1 LHYYLYSNQE
11 YIELRWQDSEIYPR
25 TPDDPNY
32 KEGLLH
38 TDDEVE
44 ILIGM
49 IKQCML
55 TTPGEVLGDPYFGID
70 LEGLLFDFNVDQA
83 TLERAIRMH
92 LLTYVPLAS
101 STFNVDFTVGFFKGE
116 TRDAC
121 VIDFAIK
128 GNPILGIKII

>member
-1 LHYYLYSNQE
+1 MA
-11 YIELRWQDSEIYPR
+11 RFSEIYPR
-25 TPDDPNY
+25 TPDDPRY

-70 LEGLLFDFNVDQA
+70 LEGLLFDLSVDQA
-83 TLERAIRMH
+83 TLERGIRLH
-92 LLTYVPLAS
+92 LITYVPLAS
-101 STFNVDFTVGFFKGE
+101 SKFNVDFTVGFFKGE

-128 GNPILGIKII
+128 GNPKLGIKII

>member
-1 LHYYLYSNQE
+1 MA
-11 YIELRWQDSEIYPR
+11 RFSEIYPR
-25 TPDDPNY
+25 TPDDPRY

-55 TTPGEVLGDPYFGID
+55 TTPGEVLGDPFFGID
-70 LEGLLFDFNVDQA
+70 LEGLLFDFNVDQI
-83 TLERAIRMH
+83 TLERAIRLH
-92 LLTYVPLAS
+92 LITYVPLAS
-101 STFNVDFTVGFFKGE
+101 SKYNVDFTVGFFKGE

-128 GNPILGIKII
+128 GNPVLGIKII

>member
-1 LHYYLYSNQE
+1 MA
-11 YIELRWQDSEIYPR
+11 RFSEIYPR
-25 TPDDPNY
+25 TPDDPRY

-70 LEGLLFDFNVDQA
+70 LESLIFD
-83 TLERAIRMH
+83 LEVVSI
-92 LLTYVPLAS
+92 S
-101 STFNVDFTVGFFKGE
+101 
-116 TRDAC
+116 
-121 VIDFAIK
+121 
-128 GNPILGIKII
+128 

>member
-1 LHYYLYSNQE
+1 MA
-11 YIELRWQDSEIYPR
+11 RFSEIYPR
-25 TPDDPNY
+25 TPDDPRY

-70 LEGLLFDFNVDQA
+70 LESLLFSFNVDQV
-83 TLERAIRMH
+83 TLERAIRLH
-92 LLTYVPLAS
+92 LITYVPLAS
-101 STFNVDFTVGFFKGE
+101 SKFSVDFTVGFFKGD
-116 TRDAC
+116 TRDSC

>member
-1 LHYYLYSNQE
+1 MA
-11 YIELRWQDSEIYPR
+11 RFSEIYPR
-25 TPDDPNY
+25 TPDDPRY

-70 LEGLLFDFNVDQA
+70 LEGLLFDFSVDQG
-83 TLERAIRMH
+83 TLERAIRLH
-92 LLTYVPLAS
+92 LITYVPLAS
-101 STFNVDFTVGFFKGE
+101 SKYNVDFNVGFFKGE

>member
-1 LHYYLYSNQE
+1 MA
-11 YIELRWQDSEIYPR
+11 RFSEIYPR
-25 TPDDPNY
+25 TPDDPRY

-70 LEGLLFDFNVDQA
+70 LEGLLFNFYVDQA
-83 TLERAIRMH
+83 TLERAIRLH
-92 LLTYVPLAS
+92 LITYVPLAS
-101 STFNVDFTVGFFKGE
+101 SKFNVNFTVGFFKGE
-116 TRDAC
+116 TRDSC

>member
-1 LHYYLYSNQE
+1 MARY
-11 YIELRWQDSEIYPR
+11 SEIYPR
-25 TPDDPNY
+25 NPDDPNY
-32 KEGLLH
+32 KVGLLH
-38 TDDEVE
+38 TNDEVE

-55 TTPGEVLGDPYFGID
+55 TRPGEVLGDPYFGID
-70 LEGLLFDFNVDQA
+70 LEGLLFDFEVDQK
-83 TLERAIRMH
+83 TLERAIRLH
-92 LLTYVPLAS
+92 LLTYVPLAG
-101 STFNVDFTVGFFKGE
+101 TVFDVDFTVGFFKGE

>member
-1 LHYYLYSNQE
+1 MA
-11 YIELRWQDSEIYPR
+11 RFSEIYPR
-25 TPDDPNY
+25 TPDDPRY

-70 LEGLLFDFNVDQA
+70 LEGLLFNFNVDQV
-83 TLERAIRMH
+83 TLERAIRLH
-92 LLTYVPLAS
+92 LITYVPLAS
-101 STFNVDFTVGFFKGE
+101 SKFNVDFTVGFFKGE
-116 TRDAC
+116 TRDSC

>member
-1 LHYYLYSNQE
+1 MA
-11 YIELRWQDSEIYPR
+11 RFSEIYPR
-25 TPDDPNY
+25 TPDDPRY

-55 TTPGEVLGDPYFGID
+55 TTPGEVLGDPYFGRD
-70 LEGLLFDFNVDQA
+70 LEGLLFNFNVDQV
-83 TLERAIRMH
+83 TLERAIRLH
-92 LLTYVPLAS
+92 LITYVPLAS
-101 STFNVDFTVGFFKGE
+101 SKFNVNFTVGFFKGE
-116 TRDAC
+116 TRDSC

>member
-1 LHYYLYSNQE
+1 MA
-11 YIELRWQDSEIYPR
+11 RFSEIYPR
-25 TPDDPNY
+25 TPDDPRY

-55 TTPGEVLGDPYFGID
+55 TTPGEVLGDPFFGID
-70 LEGLLFDFNVDQA
+70 LESLLFDFEVDQI
-83 TLERAIRMH
+83 TLERAIRLH
-92 LLTYVPLAS
+92 LITYVPLAS
-101 STFNVDFTVGFFKGE
+101 SKYNVDFTVGFFKGE

-128 GNPILGIKII
+128 GNPVLGIKII

>member
-1 LHYYLYSNQE
+1 MA
-11 YIELRWQDSEIYPR
+11 RFSEIYPR
-25 TPDDPNY
+25 TPDDPRY

-55 TTPGEVLGDPYFGID
+55 TTPGEVLGDPFFGID
-70 LEGLLFDFNVDQA
+70 LEGLLFDFNVDKV
-83 TLERAIRMH
+83 TLERAIRLH
-92 LLTYVPLAS
+92 LITYVPLAS
-101 STFNVDFTVGFFKGE
+101 SKFNVNFTVGFFKGE
-116 TRDAC
+116 TRDSC

>member
-1 LHYYLYSNQE
+1 MA
-11 YIELRWQDSEIYPR
+11 RFSEIYPR
-25 TPDDPNY
+25 NPDDPNY

-49 IKQCML
+49 IKNCML
-55 TTPGEVLGDPYFGID
+55 SRPGEVLGDPYFGID
-70 LEGLLFDFNVDQA
+70 LEGLIFELEIDQVS
-83 TLERAIRMH
+83 LRKAIELH
-92 LLTYVPLAS
+92 LITYAPLAY
-101 STFNVDFTVGFFKGE
+101 STFNVDFEIGFFKGE

-128 GNPILGIKII
+128 GNPILGIKIL

>member
-1 LHYYLYSNQE
+1 MA
-11 YIELRWQDSEIYPR
+11 RFSEIYPR
-25 TPDDPNY
+25 TPDDPRY

-55 TTPGEVLGDPYFGID
+55 TTPGEVLGDPFFGIV
-70 LEGLLFDFNVDQA
+70 LEGLLFDFNVDQT
-83 TLERAIRMH
+83 TLERAIRLH
-92 LLTYVPLAS
+92 LITYVPLAS
-101 STFNVDFTVGFFKGE
+101 SKYNVDFNVGFFKGE

>member
-1 LHYYLYSNQE
+1 MA
-11 YIELRWQDSEIYPR
+11 RFSEIYPR
-25 TPDDPNY
+25 TPDDPRY

-38 TDDEVE
+38 TDDDVE

-70 LEGLLFDFNVDQA
+70 LEGLLFDFSVDKI
-83 TLERAIRMH
+83 TLERAIRLH
-92 LLTYVPLAS
+92 LITYVPLAS
-101 STFNVDFTVGFFKGE
+101 SKFNVDFTVGFFKGK

>member
-1 LHYYLYSNQE
+1 MA
-11 YIELRWQDSEIYPR
+11 RFSEIYPR
-25 TPDDPNY
+25 NPDDPNY

-49 IKQCML
+49 IKNCML
-55 TTPGEVLGDPYFGID
+55 SRPGEVLGDPYFGID
-70 LEGLLFDFNVDQA
+70 LEGLIFDLEVDEN
-83 TLERAIRMH
+83 TLNRAIELH
-92 LLTYVPLAS
+92 LITYVPLAYS
-101 STFNVDFTVGFFKGE
+101 LFSVDFKIGFFKGE

-128 GNPILGIKII
+128 GNPILGIKIL

>member
-1 LHYYLYSNQE
+1 MARY
-11 YIELRWQDSEIYPR
+11 SEIYPR
-25 TPDDPNY
+25 TPDDPKY

-55 TTPGEVLGDPYFGID
+55 TAPGEVLGDPYFGID
-70 LEGLLFDFNVDQA
+70 LEGLIFDFNVEQT
-83 TLERAIRMH
+83 TLERAIRLH
-92 LLTYVPLAS
+92 LITYVPLAS
-101 STFNVDFTVGFFKGE
+101 SRFNVDFTVGFFRGE
-116 TRDAC
+116 TRDSC

>member
-1 LHYYLYSNQE
+1 MA
-11 YIELRWQDSEIYPR
+11 RVSEIYPR
-25 TPDDPNY
+25 NPDDPNY
-32 KEGLLH
+32 KVGLLH

-55 TTPGEVLGDPYFGID
+55 TAPGEVLGDPYFGID
-70 LEGLLFDFNVDQA
+70 LESLIFDMNIDQA
-83 TLERAIRMH
+83 TLERSIRLH
-92 LLTYVPLAS
+92 LITYVPLTAKYS
-101 STFNVDFTVGFFKGE
+101 VDFTVGFFQGQ

-128 GNPILGIKII
+128 GVPILGVKIF

>member
-1 LHYYLYSNQE
+1 MA
-11 YIELRWQDSEIYPR
+11 RFSEIYPR
-25 TPDDPNY
+25 TPDDPKY

-55 TTPGEVLGDPYFGID
+55 TAPGEVLGDPYFGID
-70 LEGLLFDFNVDQA
+70 LEGLIFDFNVEQS
-83 TLERAIRMH
+83 TLERAIRLH
-92 LLTYVPLAS
+92 LITYVPLAS
-101 STFNVDFTVGFFKGE
+101 SRFNVDFTVGFFRGE
-116 TRDAC
+116 TRDSC

>member
-1 LHYYLYSNQE
+1 MA
-11 YIELRWQDSEIYPR
+11 RFSEIYPR
-25 TPDDPNY
+25 TPDDPRY

-38 TDDEVE
+38 TDDDVE

-70 LEGLLFDFNVDQA
+70 LEGLLFDFIVDKI
-83 TLERAIRMH
+83 TLERAIRLH
-92 LLTYVPLAS
+92 LITYVPLAS
-101 STFNVDFTVGFFKGE
+101 SKFNVDFTVGFFKGE

>member
-1 LHYYLYSNQE
+1 MARY
-11 YIELRWQDSEIYPR
+11 SEIYPR
-25 TPDDPNY
+25 TPDDPKY

-55 TTPGEVLGDPYFGID
+55 TAPGEVLGDPYFGID
-70 LEGLLFDFNVDQA
+70 LEGLIFDFNVEQS
-83 TLERAIRMH
+83 TLERAIRLH
-92 LLTYVPLAS
+92 LITYVPLAS
-101 STFNVDFTVGFFKGE
+101 SRFNVDFTVGFFRGE
-116 TRDAC
+116 TRDSC

>member
-1 LHYYLYSNQE
+1 MA
-11 YIELRWQDSEIYPR
+11 RFSEIYPR
-25 TPDDPNY
+25 TPDDPRY

-55 TTPGEVLGDPYFGID
+55 TTPGEVLGDPFFGID
-70 LEGLLFDFNVDQA
+70 LEGLLFDFNVDKV
-83 TLERAIRMH
+83 TLERAIRLH
-92 LLTYVPLAS
+92 LITYVPLAAS
-101 STFNVDFTVGFFKGE
+101 KYNVDFNIGFFRGE

>member
-1 LHYYLYSNQE
+1 MA
-11 YIELRWQDSEIYPR
+11 RFSEIYPR
-25 TPDDPNY
+25 TPDDPRY

-55 TTPGEVLGDPYFGID
+55 TTPGEVLGDPFFGID
-70 LEGLLFDFNVDQA
+70 LESLLFDFEVDQI
-83 TLERAIRMH
+83 TLERAIRLH
-92 LLTYVPLAS
+92 LITYVPLAS
-101 STFNVDFTVGFFKGE
+101 SKYNVDFTIGFFKGE

-128 GNPILGIKII
+128 GNPVLGIKII

>member
-1 LHYYLYSNQE
+1 MA
-11 YIELRWQDSEIYPR
+11 RFSEIYPR
-25 TPDDPNY
+25 NPDDPNY

-38 TDDEVE
+38 TDDGIE
-44 ILIGM
+44 ILVGM

-55 TTPGEVLGDPYFGID
+55 TRPGEVLGDPYFGID
-70 LEGLLFDFNVDQA
+70 LEGMLFDLEVDQN
-83 TLERAIRMH
+83 TLERAIRLH

-101 STFNVDFTVGFFKGE
+101 SKYDVDFSVGFLRGT

-128 GNPILGIKII
+128 GNPLIGIKII